1 MFKSELMK
9 LSFVLLAISLLM
21 ALTGFGAKQL
31 VVLTLLNKCK
41 DDEACFVQVQAEI
54 KGSSR
59 VQLYENAL
67 RALRE
72 NRISENADYTTA
84 FSKEYKINYI
94 TRDVNTVIVD
104 FSSRNLTGSPRQEH
118 LLIGQIVGTLTQSF
132 DEVEA
137 VRFTVDG
144 EPTDTLMGH
153 VDISDQFT
161 LANLHMF

>member
-1 MFKSELMK
+1 MFRGELLK
-9 LSFVLLAISLLM
+9 ITFVLLAVSLLM

-31 VVLTLLNKCK
+31 VILTLLNKNR
-41 DDEACFVQVQAEI
+41 DEEEPFVHVQAEI

-72 NRISENADYTTA
+72 KKLQGNAEYTTA
-84 FSKEYKINYI
+84 FSNAFKINYI

-104 FSSRNLTGSPRQEH
+104 FSSRNLSGSPVQER
-118 LLIGQIVGTLTQSF
+118 LLIGQIVGTLIQSF

-137 VRFTVDG
+137 VAFTVDG
-144 EPTDTLMGH
+144 EPAETLMGH
-153 VDISDQFT
+153 VDISRSFT
-161 LANLHMF
+161 SANLHML